1 MANIISLCAQN
12 IKSIKNFIQCFSLAN
27 IVEETF
33 DCFNCKY
40 TKAYLEFLNYVL
52 TLFMRFNK
60 HSKISIHELLLEC
73 IRFLRILGANF
84 LKCNILEMENLY
96 NINVFDKNNVLSL
109 ESLAIGNKTKA
120 IINKI
125 RSVSENNRI
134 REFYNN
140 YKKFYQTAF
149 TEK

>member
-1 MANIISLCAQN
+1 
-12 IKSIKNFIQCFSLAN
+12 
-27 IVEETF
+27 
-33 DCFNCKY
+33 
-40 TKAYLEFLNYVL
+40 
-52 TLFMRFNK
+52 MRFNK
-60 HSKISIHELLLEC
+60 HSKISIHELLPEC

-84 LKCNILEMENLY
+84 LKCNILKIENLY

-109 ESLAIGNKTKA
+109 ESIAIGNKTKA
-120 IINKI
+120 IIDEI

-149 TEK
+149 IEK